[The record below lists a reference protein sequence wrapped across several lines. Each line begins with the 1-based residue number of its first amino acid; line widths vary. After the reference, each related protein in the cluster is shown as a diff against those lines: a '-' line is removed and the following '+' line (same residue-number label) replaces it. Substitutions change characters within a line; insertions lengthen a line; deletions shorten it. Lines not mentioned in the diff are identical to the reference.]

1 MPFTP
6 ATIEE
11 KKYNYC
17 IRCEHIGTKCD
28 GPNVISMD
36 LTRFCE
42 WCKLRK
48 EELGWSIDKLAEVS
62 GVGRATVAKI
72 ISGKITGL
80 NGETISAITCALV
93 YGYNPNG
100 KGWGRYPCAMIA
112 LEYEQAADIKQPC
125 PDCAR
130 HIEQQKSD
138 REKIEFLKRQIE
150 FKEAQMLAKDK
161 QLEDRAWFIRRK
173 DRMIVTLAILLGVC
187 VLLIIAA
194 LAADRLNPDIGFFWR
209 EALSA
214 FVH

>member
-112 LEYEQAADIKQPC
+112 LEYEQAAAAKQPC

-150 FKEAQMLAKDK
+150 FKESQMVAKDK

-173 DRMIVTLAILLGVC
+173 DRMIVILAILLGVC
-187 VLLIIAA
+187 VLLIITA

-209 EALSA
+209 ETLSA

>member
-17 IRCEHIGTKCD
+17 IRCEHIGTRCD

-36 LTRFCE
+36 LARFCE
-42 WCKLRK
+42 WCRLRK
-48 EELGWSIDKLAEVS
+48 EELGWSIDKLTEVS

-72 ISGKITGL
+72 MSGKITGL

-100 KGWGRYPCAMIA
+100 NGWGKYPCAMMA
-112 LEYEQAADIKQPC
+112 LEYEQAQNSKEPC
-125 PDCAR
+125 QDCAR
-130 HIEQQKSD
+130 HMEQHKSD

-150 FKEAQMLAKDK
+150 FKESQMVAKDK
-161 QLEDRAWFIRRK
+161 QLEDRAWFIKRK
-173 DRMIVTLAILLGVC
+173 DRMIVVLAILLGISVF
-187 VLLIIAA
+187 LIIAA
-194 LAADRLNPDIGFFWR
+194 LIVDRLDPSVGFFWR
-209 EALSA
+209 QALA
-214 FVH
+214 AVIP